1 MHAECWLNLLAGVVS
16 VTSDNISN
24 KNNVIRKY
32 VNPFK
37 LPGIYYICP
46 ACEETTIPKE
56 EATKSTRT
64 NLKDKVLKNASDVPT
79 PLRAQIKGAVAG
91 AYDSSIADE
100 STKEKEPEK
109 ITNSKG
115 QVPKEQVPKDT
126 PNTPSCSRNQTEV
139 IDVTSDAEI
148 TANDQ
153 FQVKSAVITAEAK
166 SDVDTSRK
174 KETPGT
180 QDPPAAEKVTT
191 PKKLTQVCR
200 YFRRG
205 TCKHGLRGVEC
216 KYSHPQMCRKFLQH
230 GTRQPTGCNLGQRCK
245 FFHPLMCLDSLRNSE
260 CYNENCTYHHV
271 VGTRRQ
277 PKLIKNQQQDQI
289 TATKS
294 KMSDEQHPEER
305 DLTNEQVEEKRKELQ
320 STNQDDERNNQ
331 SDHFLELI
339 RLLKA
344 EIISSMNVQI
354 SALAAQIQGIQQVQA
369 RQMIPLQMTH
379 YQPGMTQVDNPLL
392 FTPQPRGSN
401 PIPIQLAQ
409 RMQTPTANSTQI
421 HQN

>member
-1 MHAECWLNLLAGVVS
+1 M
-16 VTSDNISN
+16 
-24 KNNVIRKY
+24 
-32 VNPFK
+32 
-37 LPGIYYICP
+37 
-46 ACEETTIPKE
+46 
-56 EATKSTRT
+56 
-64 NLKDKVLKNASDVPT
+64 
-79 PLRAQIKGAVAG
+79 
-91 AYDSSIADE
+91 
-100 STKEKEPEK
+100 
-109 ITNSKG
+109 
-115 QVPKEQVPKDT
+115 
-126 PNTPSCSRNQTEV
+126 
-139 IDVTSDAEI
+139 TSDAET

-153 FQVKSAVITAEAK
+153 FQVKRAVITAEVK
-166 SDVDTSRK
+166 SDVDTLRK

-180 QDPPAAEKVTT
+180 QDPLAPAEKVTP

-289 TATKS
+289 TATQS
-294 KMSDEQHPEER
+294 KTSDEQHLQER
-305 DLTNEQVEEKRKELQ
+305 DLTSEQVEKRRKELQ
-320 STNQDDERNNQ
+320 GINQGDDGRNNQ
-331 SDHFLELI
+331 ADHFLEVI

-392 FTPQPRGSN
+392 LTPQPRGSN

-409 RMQTPTANSTQI
+409 RMQAPTANPTQI
-421 HQN
+421 QQN